1 MIKPFINPQAGRNWL
16 VKPQGIVLALAKPL
30 QSLKYRVLEDPEIP
44 SDRNEIRTLVEATS
58 VYR

>member
-16 VKPQGIVLALAKPL
+16 VKPQGIVLTLAKPL
-30 QSLKYRVLEDPEIP
+30 QSMKYRVLEDPEIP
-44 SDRNEIRTLVEATS
+44 NNRNEVRILVEVTS